1 MSVKVI
7 LQVYYFNHYHPGF
20 SYAENYIAI
29 YFVKTALI
37 SPQFDYMGMPQEA
50 AINPLNTPITTTQQ
64 VLQLQLRDQ
73 IGFSWCRIG
82 SKLFEKINVYQA
94 IWMQIRPKSM

>member
-7 LQVYYFNHYHPGF
+7 LQVYYFNHCHPGF

-37 SPQFDYMGMPQEA
+37 SPQFDYMDVPQEA
-50 AINPLNTPITTTQQ
+50 AINPLNTPINLPQAAQQ
-64 VLQLQLRDQ
+64 VLQLQLR
-73 IGFSWCRIG
+73 
-82 SKLFEKINVYQA
+82 YQ
-94 IWMQIRPKSM
+94 RF